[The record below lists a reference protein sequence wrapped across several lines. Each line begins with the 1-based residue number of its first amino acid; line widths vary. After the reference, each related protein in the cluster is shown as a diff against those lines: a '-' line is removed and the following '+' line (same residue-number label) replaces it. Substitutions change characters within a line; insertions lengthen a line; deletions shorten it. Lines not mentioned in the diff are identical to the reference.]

1 MQSSITGNGTTH
13 IYYNVS
19 ITNNETT
26 GLLPAPRID
35 FNETRNQPFINN
47 PSQYFM
53 SVVRFS
59 LDTSTLPIFA
69 CQPQLNPTTQG
80 DLIYSISMSQG
91 AFTFQQYIH
100 FLPQTNELLLPA
112 YPLTFTDSVSHYWE
126 LYSYQWWNDLV
137 NTAFVACTAGLNA
150 LTGGTITAPFNIW
163 DPSGYTAILNT
174 DAAYFDQT
182 PGVLATPVYI
192 YFNTPM
198 WVLYSSY
205 NAQYLGT
212 AAVKGMNYRM
222 VIANQQGQNEWT
234 DTASGITWIQSYQEY
249 PTSPLWNPCQS
260 IVFTTALLPIVPELT
275 AAPVAF
281 EGVPGQF
288 ISYGNNANLTT
299 TLTDFEVALDKGYE
313 YKPTINYAPQSE
325 YRLTDMFGTNPCSA
339 INITIFWKDRY
350 GVLTP
355 VTLSPGSSCN
365 VKIMFR
371 RKDFNNLYV

>member
-13 IYYNVS
+13 IYYNIS
-19 ITNNETT
+19 ITNNDTT
-26 GLLPAPRID
+26 GLTAAPRID

-59 LDTSTLPIFA
+59 MDTSTLPIFA
-69 CQPQLNPTTQG
+69 CQPQRDPVNPNE
-80 DLIYSISMSQG
+80 LIYSITMSQG
-91 AFTFQQYIH
+91 AFSYQQYIV
-100 FLPQTNELLLPA
+100 FKPQTNELPIPP
-112 YPLTFTDSVSHYWE
+112 YPLSFADSVSHYWE
-126 LYSYQWWNDLV
+126 LYSYQWWNNLV
-137 NTAFVACTAGLNA
+137 NEAFVACTAGLNA
-150 LTGGTITAPFNIW
+150 LVGGSITAPFNIW

-205 NAQYLGT
+205 NAKYLGT
-212 AAVKGMNYRM
+212 DVILGKNYELQ
-222 VIANQQGQNEWT
+222 IANQQGQNEWT
-234 DTASGITWIQSYQEY
+234 DTTTGITWIQSYQEF
-249 PTSPLWNPCQS
+249 PTSPLWNPVQA

-281 EGVPGQF
+281 EGVPGAF
-288 ISYGNNANLTT
+288 VSYGNNANLTN
-299 TLTDFEVALDKGYE
+299 TLTDFEVALEKGSE

-325 YRLTDMFGTNPCSA
+325 YRLTDLFGTSPCSA
-339 INITIFWKDRY
+339 INVTIFWKDRY

-355 VTLSPGSSCN
+355 VTLSAGSSCN

-371 RKDFNNLYV
+371 RKDFSNLFI